1 MKYVRV
7 DESPKALSTHEA
19 VVTYPSFME
28 EIDKTRQKSGKTKV
42 TTANYLRAIF
52 IEIGFG
58 HDPSFNAYT
67 SIDVAGFTGR
77 KYESDDDVS
86 QIVTEILLKDCPEV
100 IEKRIESQLQ
110 DVPRDTK
117 VVYFV
122 AKDLTGSRA
131 FTRQGLQM
139 VDLEEVK
146 KLLKPLKEKKKPTP
160 KKQEIVV

>member
-7 DESPKALSTHEA
+7 DKSPEAVSPHEA
-19 VVTYPSFME
+19 VVVYPTFKE
-28 EIDKTRQKSGKTKV
+28 EIEKTRGRSGKTKL

-52 IEIGFG
+52 VEIGFN

-67 SIDVAGFTGR
+67 SIDVASFTGR
-77 KYESDDDVS
+77 AYSDDNDLS
-86 QIVTEILLKDCPEV
+86 NILIEILNKGCPEV
-100 IEKRIESQLQ
+100 IEKRIEKQLQ
-110 DVPRDTK
+110 DIPRTTE

-139 VDLEEVK
+139 IDLKEAQK
-146 KLLKPLKEKKKPTP
+146 ILAPLKEKKKPTP
-160 KKQEIVV
+160 KKQKTVV

>member
-7 DESPKALSTHEA
+7 DKSPETVSQHEA
-19 VVTYPSFME
+19 VVVYPTFKE
-28 EIDKTRQKSGKTKV
+28 EIEKTRGRSGKTKL

-52 IEIGFG
+52 VEIGFG

-67 SIDVAGFTGR
+67 SVDVASFTGR
-77 KYESDDDVS
+77 EYSDDNDLS
-86 QIVTEILLKDCPEV
+86 DILIEILNKGCPEV
-100 IEKRIESQLQ
+100 IEKRIEKQLQ
-110 DVPRDTK
+110 DVPRTTQ

-139 VDLEEVK
+139 INLKEVQK
-146 KLLKPLKEKKKPTP
+146 ILAPLKQKKKPTP
-160 KKQEIVV
+160 KK